1 MQRKL
6 VRLFSGIVLLGALAV
21 AGSCA
26 LDQGPTGVASTADST
41 VAPDLLL
48 GSLLRPLGLLQC
60 RPLPAET
67 ESKTIGPNGGWLR
80 VGPHLLVV
88 PRGALDESVTI
99 TATIPANS
107 RTNLVQFTPAGLRF
121 EESAY
126 LTMSYANCD
135 LLGRLLPKRIA
146 YVDRDLNILYYL
158 LSLDLLRFRTVT
170 GKVDH
175 FSQYAV
181 AW

>member
-1 MQRKL
+1 MKRKL
-6 VRLFSGIVLLGALAV
+6 VRLVSGLVLLGAVAV

-26 LDQGPTGVASTADST
+26 LDQGPTG

-48 GSLLRPLGLLQC
+48 GSLLRPLGLLRC
-60 RPLPAET
+60 TPLPADSET
-67 ESKTIGPNGGWLR
+67 KTIGPNGGYLQ
-80 VGPHLLVV
+80 VGPHLLVI
-88 PRGALDESVTI
+88 PSGALNAPVSITGTI
-99 TATIPANS
+99 SAGSTVNAI
-107 RTNLVQFTPAGLRF
+107 RFTPAGLRF
-121 EESAY
+121 DESAY
-126 LTMSYANCD
+126 LTMSYANCN

-146 YVDRDLNILYYL
+146 YVDSDFAILYYL
-158 LSLDLLRFRTVT
+158 LSLDILRFRFVT